1 MLLPKIDR
9 ERESYGIQVTTMSQL
24 YVKCFGFTSASRE
37 AKSLTTQKGFN
48 NTTADYADVVFN
60 VIKDRCPGKCTIS
73 VFEMNEYLDRI
84 ADTATTTS
92 GLTLNLWLS
101 PWLFINGSPSS
112 FQRLKQSSSRLSNQ
126 RRPRTSGG

>member
-92 GLTLNLWLS
+92 GSTLNLC

-112 FQRLKQSSSRLSNQ
+112 FQRLKQSS
-126 RRPRTSGG
+126 